1 MIVVIDYGMG
11 NLGSVANI
19 IKKVGHTCTV
29 TSDLS
34 VIEKA
39 EKLILPGVGS
49 FDNGM
54 ENLNRLGI
62 SEVLTK
68 KVIQDKTPILGI
80 CLGAQLMLEASEEGK
95 LSGLNWIKGE
105 VIKFRFAEKQI
116 NQRIPHMGWNQV
128 EIKKQNSVFNNM
140 YDNPKFYFVHSYHFQ
155 LENAA
160 DTLTTTDYGYEF
172 ASGFSKENITGFQF
186 HPEKIHKYGMLVY
199 KIFLEM

>member
-34 VIEKA
+34 LIEKA
-39 EKLILPGVGS
+39 EKLVLPGVGS

-68 KVIQDKTPILGI
+68 KVIMDKTPILGI
-80 CLGAQLMLEASEEGK
+80 CLGAQLMLETSEEGK
-95 LSGLNWIKGE
+95 LPGLNWIKGK
-105 VIKFRFAEKQI
+105 VIKFRFPEKGI

-128 EIKKQNSVFNNM
+128 EIKKQNSVFNKM
-140 YDNPKFYFVHSYHFQ
+140 YEDPKFYFVHSYHFQ
-155 LENAA
+155 LENEANA
-160 DTLTTTDYGYEF
+160 LTTTDYGYEF
-172 ASGFSKENITGFQF
+172 ASGFSKENITGLQF
-186 HPEKIHKYGMLVY
+186 HPEKSHKYGMLVY
-199 KIFLEM
+199 KNFLEN

>member
-1 MIVVIDYGMG
+1 MVVVIDYGMG

-19 IKKVGHTCTV
+19 IKKVGHTCIV

-34 VIEKA
+34 LIEKA

-62 SEVLTK
+62 SEVISK
-68 KVIQDKTPILGI
+68 KVLENKTPVLGI
-80 CLGAQLMLEASEEGK
+80 CLGAQLMLESSEEGNF
-95 LSGLNWIKGE
+95 SGLNWIKGK

-116 NQRIPHMGWNQV
+116 NERIPHMGWNQV

-140 YDNPKFYFVHSYHFQ
+140 YENPKFYFVHSYHFQ
-155 LENAA
+155 LENNT

-172 ASGFSKENITGFQF
+172 ASGFSKENITGLQF
-186 HPEKIHKYGMLVY
+186 HPEKSHKYGMLVY
-199 KIFLEM
+199 KNFLES